1 MNRQAT
7 VDQKPLRLLSTLSL
21 DEQRSKSLTLKDG
34 LKHLILVDRAV
45 VLVQRRLIALQ
56 RRLLLLHVLIIR
68 VSILRLRQHHQQ
80 QL

>member
-7 VDQKPLRLLSTLSL
+7 VDQKPLRLLSTL